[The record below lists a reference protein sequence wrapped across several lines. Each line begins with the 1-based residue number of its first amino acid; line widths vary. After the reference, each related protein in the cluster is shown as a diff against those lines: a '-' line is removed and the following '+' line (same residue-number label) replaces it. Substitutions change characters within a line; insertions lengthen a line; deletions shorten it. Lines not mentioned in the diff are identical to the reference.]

1 MSLKHFFPK
10 VTNNKTVWLTSFQ
23 SRQSQAVSNLLQVC
37 PSVPPFVFS
46 VSFKPSFN
54 VIFMFHLVLWQFPRF
69 DFCINFV
76 TQ

>member
-1 MSLKHFFPK
+1 MSLKHFFK
-10 VTNNKTVWLTSFQ
+10 KSYKQQNCLANKFSKPTIA
-23 SRQSQAVSNLLQVC
+23 SRFNLLQVC

-76 TQ
+76 IQ